1 MGYNG
6 AVFAGP
12 LGGINVAAT
21 QSLNVLKPVLA
32 SVDTSLF
39 SPFGLGSLADNLK
52 QQLASA
58 LAGSVS
64 LTKGLVNPIDGYMKA
79 LAGITALAA
88 QIQAALAALSSG
100 LVPLSTPSIETT
112 NQLKTL
118 GAFASSTAAQLGGL
132 DALMQA
138 LKAAKLPA
146 VNFAGGLLPNLNAG
160 GAFLVTFSGMSLS
173 AAGAAIAADFS
184 DGLSC
189 MSTTIASG
197 DTVSGVIILTASV
210 LNPSTWAAIQ
220 ATLIP

>member
-6 AVFAGP
+6 AVFAGT

-21 QSLNVLKPVLA
+21 QSLNVLMPVLS

-64 LTKGLVNPIDGYMKA
+64 LTKGLANPIDGYMKA

-118 GAFASSTAAQLGGL
+118 SAFASSTAAQLGGL

-146 VNFAGGLLPNLNAG
+146 VSFAGSLSLMLTSP
-160 GAFLVTFSGMSLS
+160 GAALVTFEDMTLA
-173 AAGAAIAADFS
+173 AAGAAIAGNFS
-184 DGLSC
+184 TGLSWGP
-189 MSTTIASG
+189 TTILPA
-197 DTVSGVIILTASV
+197 DKVWGVIILTSI
-210 LNPSTWAAIQ
+210 PSTWTAIRS
-220 ATLIP
+220 TLVPP